1 MILLTIGRCQKSD
14 ILEME
19 HSVALTYKGDREFL
33 VVQGDSLYYQTSP
46 AWFILLPMLVKFG
59 LLQISSLC

>member
-1 MILLTIGRCQKSD
+1 MSKSD
-14 ILEME
+14 TLEME

-46 AWFILLPMLVKFG
+46 AWFLFAPHAGEIRF
-59 LLQISSLC
+59 STNY